1 MHKEHPEALG
11 QLSKGHP
18 YDMSTNIFDRL
29 PQIFHEEKPNDNYEY
44 IQILGRKNN
53 SRIYQWMRKD
63 YLKENSNIYKYKVI
77 LPKANG
83 SGALGEVIPTPLI
96 GSPLIG
102 FTETFISVGEVDTR
116 EEAEAI
122 LKYIKSK
129 FARTLLG
136 VLKITQDNTRQTWR
150 KVPLQDFSAKS
161 DIDWSGSVADI
172 DRQLYAKYGL
182 SDEEAD
188 FIETHVKEM
197 V

>member
-1 MHKEHPEALG
+1 
-11 QLSKGHP
+11 LSKGHP